1 MIIDL
6 TPELA
11 RLVEQARS
19 DSAFRAAYWA
29 WLDGQ
34 HDRGPLAPML
44 HDFTHLWAGT
54 RRAPTLAEA
63 RETVAR
69 AKAQGAPRRA
79 EAVFDRFHEVVQV
92 RPDVDVVLVVGLG
105 APEGYS
111 RFDRGKNTIFV
122 GLDHRSCQ
130 AHVDHLEVILAHELT
145 HAVRDPTPEVL
156 RDHGG
161 WPDMGHDDFVSRY
174 PFREHLVSEALAVAV
189 SEAAYPGKGAERY
202 IYFDPPELAWCEA
215 HKEPIAARMRRALQD
230 GEDYRTF
237 YRENVIAPGA
247 PACCDYWL
255 GMHLGRF
262 MLGRGEPAALLRTPA
277 RELLARHLE
286 PCLEALL
293 PRSQGGDASS
303 AGGEARTLV
312 PGSRT
317 SGERIEPH
325 TGSER
330 RAEALAEKTGKPS
343 SRLVGLSAAE
353 GLQLPEAAL
362 FAPAVQEA
370 YRDLTLALA
379 NDPATTAAAAASYQ
393 RAVGDDGLVYAGE
406 AYDVNASPLLL
417 GPDDVESIGWTARR
431 VMRLVEKVV
440 DLYLEDPDV
449 RAYFGFPPAL
459 EALILAD
466 PGYRRHVPVS
476 RFDSFWDGRRLRFLE
491 LNTNGTAGMPLA
503 ERIAALYADLPPV
516 KALLARHRA
525 RPFPVRQRLLDSIV
539 ASWREARGA
548 SKDAL
553 PGRIAIVDFAGVPTE
568 AEFHLLARF
577 FTSQGVPAAFCDPRE
592 LTYEGGALRAKGE
605 KVDVIYRRLT
615 TLDFLQPHAALR
627 TLERAYVD
635 GSVVMVGSFRS
646 DVAHSKKL
654 FAFLTDERFRHRFT
668 HAERAVIDA
677 HVPWTRV
684 LREEQVLW
692 NGRLV
697 DLVEAAVEHRD
708 QLILKPATSF
718 EGRGVMLG
726 AETPEDRWAAEV
738 RRMTGGTHILQE
750 RVAAPVRTFV
760 LPDETG
766 RVRAVPLH
774 LHLGEYVFHGRLA
787 GFQAWASEELVIGV
801 RSSERAVPCFELG
814 PAP

>member
-11 RLVEQARS
+11 RVVEQARS
-19 DSAFRAAYWA
+19 EAAFRAAYWA

-69 AKAQGAPRRA
+69 ARAQGAPRRA
-79 EAVFDRFHEVVQV
+79 EAVFDRFAEVVQV

-111 RFDRGKNTIFV
+111 RFDRGKNTVFV

-130 AHVDHLEVILAHELT
+130 AHVDHLEVILSHELT

-174 PFREHLVSEALAVAV
+174 PFREHLVSEALAIAV

-215 HKEPIAARMRRALQD
+215 HREPIAARMRRALAE

-247 PACCDYWL
+247 PACCDYWF

-262 MLGRGEPAALLRTPA
+262 MLGRDAPARLLRTPA

-293 PRSQGGDASS
+293 AGS
-303 AGGEARTLV
+303 AGQARVEPEAK
-312 PGSRT
+312 
-317 SGERIEPH
+317 
-325 TGSER
+325 
-330 RAEALAEKTGKPS
+330 AALRPS

-353 GLQLPEAAL
+353 RLRLPEATL

-393 RAVGDDGLVYAGE
+393 QAVGDDGLVYAGE

-440 DLYLEDPDV
+440 DLYLEDPAV

-503 ERIAALYADLPPV
+503 ERIAALYAELPPV
-516 KALLARHRA
+516 KALLERHRA
-525 RPFPVRQRLLDSIV
+525 RPFPVRRRLFEAIV
-539 ASWREARGA
+539 ACWREARGA
-548 SKDAL
+548 GKDEL

-568 AEFHLLARF
+568 AEFHLLARY

-592 LTYEGGALRAKGE
+592 LSYEGGVLRAKGE
-605 KVDVIYRRLT
+605 PVDVVYRRLT

-635 GSVVMVGSFRS
+635 RAVVMVGSFRS

-654 FAFLTDERFRHRFT
+654 FALLTDERFRDRFT

-684 LREEQVLW
+684 LREEEVLW

-697 DLVEAAVEHRD
+697 DLVEAAIEHRER
-708 QLILKPATSF
+708 LILKPATSF

-726 AETPEDRWAAEV
+726 AETPDDRWAAEV

-760 LPDETG
+760 LPDADG

-774 LHLGEYVFHGRLA
+774 LHLGEYVFQGRLA

-801 RSSERAVPCFELG
+801 RSSERAVPCFELD